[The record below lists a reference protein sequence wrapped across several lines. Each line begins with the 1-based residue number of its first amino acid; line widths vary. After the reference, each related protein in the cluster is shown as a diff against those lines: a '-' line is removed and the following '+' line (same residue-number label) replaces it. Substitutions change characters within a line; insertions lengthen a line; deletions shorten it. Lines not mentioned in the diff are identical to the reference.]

1 MKTCDL
7 HLTNDLRGIVDPG
20 QSLVGGHHGHEVGE
34 GAEAVVQT
42 LGGVLLL
49 GREYEGHDEGVDI
62 VDSTLEEDK
71 GRDSCES
78 LLLSLIHEFPSSA
91 GKEQKSEIIPNCPGL
106 TSSPG

>member
-49 GREYEGHDEGVDI
+49 KVIENLVNKIFE
-62 VDSTLEEDK
+62 
-71 GRDSCES
+71 
-78 LLLSLIHEFPSSA
+78 LLPS
-91 GKEQKSEIIPNCPGL
+91 
-106 TSSPG
+106 